1 MDTSERW
8 DGWAQPADDPF
19 PDRDLGRRSLDD
31 AVRFLRRFVVLSDEQ
46 AVAVALWVAHTH
58 AFDAAY
64 ATGYL
69 AITSAEK
76 QSGKTRLLE
85 VLEVLVEKPWFT
97 GRTTA
102 AALTR
107 KIADQRPTLLLD
119 ESDAAFNGDKDYA
132 EALRG
137 ILNSGHRRGGVASLC
152 VGVGVNIE
160 VRDFP
165 VFSPKAIAGI
175 GRLPDT
181 VADRSIAIRL
191 KRRAPGEHA
200 ERFRHRVD
208 EPVASPIRNGLAD
221 WAAAH
226 REDLM
231 SASPQ
236 LPPELSDRAC
246 DGWEPLLAIAD
257 MVGGDWPEQARAA
270 AVALADGAAAQ
281 DESEGVQLLTDVR
294 TMFDERGID
303 RFPSAE
309 LVAIEGA
316 AWADWGHGKG
326 LTANTLARLLRAF
339 EIRPRTIKLHDGSTP
354 KGYHRHQ
361 FEEAFSRYLAA
372 YTPFQTATQ
381 PQPASLCGKET
392 ISNRN
397 PIPLVA
403 VSKQVANPHEQTTV
417 AEVAVQNT
425 KHPAGGE
432 KQPVMVGDEAYL
444 DLLDRAHAAGHIT
457 DRERRK
463 RRRVHFAIRGTGHIA
478 TLTNRRPF
486 PASQTT

>member
-1 MDTSERW
+1 LDTSERW

-69 AITSAEK
+69 AVTSAEK

-85 VLEVLVEKPWFT
+85 VLELLVAKPWFT
-97 GRTTA
+97 GRTSA

-137 ILNSGHRRGGVASLC
+137 ILNSGHRRGGVSSLC
-152 VGVGVNIE
+152 VGVGANIE
-160 VRDFP
+160 VRDFT

-200 ERFRHRVD
+200 ERFRHRD
-208 EPVASPIRNGLAD
+208 AEPAASPIRDGLAD
-221 WAAAH
+221 WADTHGEALA
-226 REDLM
+226 
-231 SASPQ
+231 SATPT
-236 LPPELSDRAC
+236 PPRELSDRAC

-257 MVGGDWPEQARAA
+257 LVGGDWPERARAA
-270 AVALADGAAAQ
+270 AVALANGAASQ
-281 DESEGVQLLTDVR
+281 DESDGVQLLADIQA
-294 TMFDERGID
+294 MFDERGID
-303 RFPSAE
+303 RFPSADLAAR
-309 LVAIEGA
+309 LVAVEGA

-361 FEEAFSRYLAA
+361 FEEAFGRYLAA
-372 YTPFQTATQ
+372 CTPCQTATP
-381 PQPASLCGKET
+381 PQPASLCEKKA
-392 ISNRN
+392 ISDRN
-397 PIPLVA
+397 PTPLVA
-403 VSKQVANPHEQTTV
+403 VSKQVANPHEETTV
-417 AEVAVQNT
+417 AEVAVQHT
-425 KHPAGGE
+425 KHGRGGE
-432 KQPVMVGDEAYL
+432 KQPVVVGDEAYL
-444 DLLDRAHAAGHIT
+444 ELLDRAHAAGHVT

-463 RRRVHFAIRGTGHIA
+463 RRRVHFVIRGTGHTA
-478 TLTNRRPF
+478 
-486 PASQTT
+486 